1 MKITVTID
9 TERNTIN
16 ADYEYGA
23 YWGLTEWY
31 DVDFNTMNIATLI
44 EDIKEDME
52 TDCEEEE

>member
-16 ADYEYGA
+16 ADYEY
-23 YWGLTEWY
+23 GLTEWY